1 MSKPEATIII
11 NATVTNITTRESIVE
26 AIRNGS
32 CDEIQEM
39 IRAGFETAMKLLRV
53 DNVQFSDIQVFL
65 IDSEPEEDDEK

>member
-39 IRAGFETAMKLLRV
+39 IRTGFETAMKLLRV